1 MPPTPPEPL
10 DYSSTPPPSS
20 PPRRRPIIDLSLAFS
35 CVTAALAVTVV
46 LFMVV
51 PRAEATFKDYSTK
64 LPTATVLLIAFSKFC
79 QRGGI
84 ILVWILFAVLP
95 FLSPLMQTWPPAGSG
110 RRYFRP
116 SRLFLTLFLMFFFG
130 WIIMGLF
137 LPYTALI
144 DALSN
149 TNK

>member
-10 DYSSTPPPSS
+10 DYSSTPSPSS
-20 PPRRRPIIDLSLAFS
+20 P
-35 CVTAALAVTVV
+35 CVTAALAVTLV
-46 LFMVV
+46 LFVVV
-51 PRAEATFKDYSTK
+51 PRAEATFKDYATK
-64 LPTATVLLIAFSKFC
+64 LPTATVLLIGFSKFC
-79 QRGGI
+79 QHGGI

-95 FLSPLMQTWPPAGSG
+95 FLSPLVQTWPPAGSG

>member
-10 DYSSTPPPSS
+10 DYSSTPPSS

-51 PRAEATFKDYSTK
+51 PRAEATFKDYTTK
-64 LPTATVLLIAFSKFC
+64 LPTATVLLIGFSKFC

-95 FLSPLMQTWPPAGSG
+95 FLSPLVQTWPPAGSG